1 MIAPKTKAPARGGS
15 LGNRRGSTEQAA
27 NCEQYSSIA
36 EHVRNVR
43 HALAYAGRGMQ
54 VFPVNGKRPL
64 IHDWPNRA
72 STDKHI
78 IRDWWSAWPDAG
90 IGVVTGPVS
99 GVLVLDLDTPEAVQH
114 VAEIGAPTTPVVKTP
129 RGWHLW
135 YRFPDGFEHST
146 TRANVLAVPGGD
158 TRGAGGF
165 VVAPPSPHAEG
176 IYSWARSLSDHPL
189 ADPPDWLIDA
199 LTPAQTA
206 QCSGP
211 APEVRCADRYALAAL
226 QGECA
231 ELANTSAGGR
241 NHRLN
246 TAAFKLARFVTSG
259 TLSADDVTASLTDAA
274 IRAGLPQNEIV
285 PTLSSGLRAGM
296 EVSAHG

>member
-1 MIAPKTKAPARGGS
+1 
-15 LGNRRGSTEQAA
+15 
-27 NCEQYSSIA
+27 
-36 EHVRNVR
+36 
-43 HALAYAGRGMQ
+43 
-54 VFPVNGKRPL
+54 
-64 IHDWPNRA
+64 
-72 STDKHI
+72 
-78 IRDWWSAWPDAG
+78 
-90 IGVVTGPVS
+90 
-99 GVLVLDLDTPEAVQH
+99 
-114 VAEIGAPTTPVVKTP
+114 
-129 RGWHLW
+129 
-135 YRFPDGFEHST
+135 
-146 TRANVLAVPGGD
+146 
-158 TRGAGGF
+158 
-165 VVAPPSPHAEG
+165 
-176 IYSWARSLSDHPL
+176 
-189 ADPPDWLIDA
+189 LIDA